1 MVLYA
6 MLVGSL
12 PFTAPNVRMV
22 IENILHGAFV
32 LPSHLSPA
40 AQLLLKH
47 MLIVNP
53 AQRATLKQVLE
64 HAWIKQRSSSFPQ
77 IIVRDDKPLGNQRLT
92 ISKASREQ
100 MSSMARG
107 GPGALGDIDEL
118 ESLGED
124 KLKMLNIDGGLK
136 KKDTQLIWG
145 QDSESDEDGDEV
157 VEVAVQEVK
166 TEAKMATKTQEQK
179 DLALARKGA
188 AQQVFKAAENGDLG
202 AMQNL
207 VVNDLV
213 DLRSRSIDNFTA
225 LHFACRKAH
234 LEVVRCLLTSL
245 KPLSVDAATKSGW
258 TPLMMASDQGH
269 KAIVTLLLQYGA
281 NIHLKNDAG
290 KSAIFL
296 ARERNHTDIAQLLT
310 TASSNR
316 TKKTNGPSLQ
326 FQFFAA
332 AEDGDLSQMRHLI
345 QLSKQLLQAAPTTN
359 DVDAVA
365 QRKYAKVSITA
376 CGIENWTVLH
386 FAARK
391 GQLAV
396 CQQMV
401 AALPKRMIDA
411 VSKTGWTPLMLAADK
426 GYLECVQL
434 LVRHRASLELKN
446 LDGKNVVQV
455 AAAASAENKAQ
466 VVDYLT
472 SCAAVT
478 Q

>member
-1 MVLYA
+1 M
-6 MLVGSL
+6 
-12 PFTAPNVRMV
+12 
-22 IENILHGAFV
+22 
-32 LPSHLSPA
+32 
-40 AQLLLKH
+40 
-47 MLIVNP
+47 
-53 AQRATLKQVLE
+53 
-64 HAWIKQRSSSFPQ
+64 
-77 IIVRDDKPLGNQRLT
+77 
-92 ISKASREQ
+92 
-100 MSSMARG
+100 
-107 GPGALGDIDEL
+107 
-118 ESLGED
+118 
-124 KLKMLNIDGGLK
+124 
-136 KKDTQLIWG
+136 
-145 QDSESDEDGDEV
+145 
-157 VEVAVQEVK
+157 
-166 TEAKMATKTQEQK
+166 
-179 DLALARKGA
+179 
-188 AQQVFKAAENGDLG
+188 
-202 AMQNL
+202 
-207 VVNDLV
+207 
-213 DLRSRSIDNFTA
+213 
-225 LHFACRKAH
+225 
-234 LEVVRCLLTSL
+234 
-245 KPLSVDAATKSGW
+245 
-258 TPLMMASDQGH
+258 
-269 KAIVTLLLQYGA
+269 TLLLQYGA